1 MCITSH
7 YHCYRNYFAREFRE
21 SSATSSAALLEA
33 KDEEEKHQLCMK
45 ENEEWNKQVAL
56 LREQRLIRL
65 QEAREESILVKKIA
79 FEARQKERL
88 EMAEQLVR
96 EEKVI
101 SQ

>member
-1 MCITSH
+1 
-7 YHCYRNYFAREFRE
+7 
-21 SSATSSAALLEA
+21 
-33 KDEEEKHQLCMK
+33 
-45 ENEEWNKQVAL
+45 L